1 MLDFLDIS
9 LSSSDKERPYLIFL
23 FERGA
28 VTDVTRHQNMASVA
42 AYCQQKNLPVVSSS
56 PTIRSE
62 LRAHNISAQP
72 FEVRAVGK

>member
-1 MLDFLDIS
+1 
-9 LSSSDKERPYLIFL
+9 
-23 FERGA
+23 
-28 VTDVTRHQNMASVA
+28 MASVA